1 MKKLFTLVLLSALSL
16 LHSQERATVIT
27 YDIDNFWQA
36 YDKIVATNNP
46 EEQHHYLKTL
56 FLDKGTPGLEEIIEA
71 RNYTAQEYLD
81 AIKNYHK
88 FWQSVRP
95 NTYKAKDFAKEIEA
109 GVVKLKDLYPELKPA
124 PVYFTIGA
132 MRTGGTARNGI
143 VLIGSEMALTDK
155 NTVSSEIS
163 GALGA
168 GRRVYFDSN
177 PIDDVVMLNIH
188 EYVHTQQKDIVHNLL
203 SEVIYE
209 GVAEFVSV
217 KAMGQPSSTPAVH
230 FGKKNPGVKKKF
242 EEEMFNYR
250 TQGKWLWSDVRNE
263 FNMRDL
269 GYYVGYAL
277 CEKYYNEAADKKAAI
292 KKMIELDY
300 TNEAEIEAFVDG
312 TKFFS
317 APLEE
322 LYRRYEAS
330 RPVVAKV
337 SGIENGSTTVK
348 PGLTT
353 VTVTFSE
360 PMDRNSRN
368 FDYGPLGE
376 NNVLAIQRLIGYS
389 DDGKSISFEVD
400 LQPGRHYQMTVASGF
415 RNVKDTPLKP
425 YLIDIT
431 TTK

>member
-1 MKKLFTLVLLSALSL
+1 MKKLFTLLLLCACSL

-46 EEQHHYLKTL
+46 EEQHRYLKTL
-56 FLDKGTPGLEEIIEA
+56 FLDKGTPGLEGIIEA

-81 AIKNYHK
+81 AIKNYPK

-95 NTYKAKDFAKEIEA
+95 NTYRAKEFAKEIDA
-109 GVVKLKDLYPELKPA
+109 GVLKLKGLYPELKPA

-143 VLIGSEMALTDK
+143 VLIGSEMALSDK
-155 NTVSSEIS
+155 NTVSSEIP
-163 GALGA
+163 GDLGA
-168 GRRVYFDSN
+168 GRRVFFDSN
-177 PIDDVVMLNIH
+177 PINDVVMLNIH

-217 KAMGQPSSTPAVH
+217 KAMGQPSATPAVH

-277 CEKYYNEAADKKAAI
+277 CEKYYNDATDKKAAI

-330 RPVVAKV
+330 RPTVTKV
-337 SGIENGSTTVK
+337 SGIENGSTTIA
-348 PGLTT
+348 PGLKTI
-353 VTVTFSE
+353 TVTFSE
-360 PMDRNSRN
+360 PMDKNSRN

-376 NNVLAIQRLIGYS
+376 NHVLAIQRLIGFS
-389 DDGKSISFEVD
+389 EDGKSISFEVD
-400 LQPGRHYQMTVASGF
+400 LQPDWQYQMTVASGF
-415 RNVKDTPLKP
+415 RNVKGTPLKP
-425 YLIDIT
+425 YLIYIT